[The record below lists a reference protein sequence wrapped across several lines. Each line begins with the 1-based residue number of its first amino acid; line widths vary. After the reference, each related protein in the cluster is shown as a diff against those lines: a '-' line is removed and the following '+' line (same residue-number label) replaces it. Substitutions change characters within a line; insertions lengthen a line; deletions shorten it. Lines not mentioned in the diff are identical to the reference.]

1 MCRENTQKPR
11 IPHCRHRWKDATK
24 PNHFISPNSPSYCRM
39 SLRRWV
45 LRCHTTN
52 WESQQG
58 LLFGLLRRLCTATV
72 ITTIIWLPET
82 SNGGVEAA
90 GICIAPFDL
99 GDLNKAS
106 ARSAKGVKVATSCP
120 SSLVC
125 LSFPLLSEPPLL
137 SSLFWLQKQRSNK
150 NHALKTNITWVD
162 QGPCL
167 SITHK
172 RRQTWFWQHT
182 CNSLIIY
189 IAPESEPWVRM
200 SAWIRA
206 HQTIGGLNV
215 RAPDFSAFKSL
226 KMSKSLS
233 HILYSC
239 VLASS

>member
-1 MCRENTQKPR
+1 MRGGVRMCRENTQKPQ
-11 IPHCRHRWKDATK
+11 IPHCRCRWKDATK

-39 SLRRWV
+39 PLRRWV

-58 LLFGLLRRLCTATV
+58 LLFGPLRRLCTATV

-125 LSFPLLSEPPLL
+125 LSVPLLSEPPLL
-137 SSLFWLQKQRSNK
+137 SSLFWLQKRRSNK
-150 NHALKTNITWVD
+150 NHALKTNITRGWPGALFVYYTPTETD
-162 QGPCL
+162 IILATHLQQSDCL
-167 SITHK
+167 YRTGVG
-172 RRQTWFWQHT
+172 T
-182 CNSLIIY
+182 L
-189 IAPESEPWVRM
+189 
-200 SAWIRA
+200 
-206 HQTIGGLNV
+206 GL
-215 RAPDFSAFKSL
+215 
-226 KMSKSLS
+226 
-233 HILYSC
+233 
-239 VLASS
+239 